1 MEPKDRGL
9 DKVDRAIDTC
19 NELLRLTL
27 AQHKAIAD
35 ENLEQLAEIIERR
48 EDVISSLHLLG
59 ADLFADN
66 AEAGVE
72 LLTIRQSAV
81 RDKLDEVLRVDEE
94 CRKELQVKLADTKA
108 QLTAVSRG
116 RQALSEYAYL
126 KPETEAIFVDE
137 RR

>member
-1 MEPKDRGL
+1 M
-9 DKVDRAIDTC
+9 DRAIGTY

-59 ADLFADN
+59 ADIYADD
-66 AEAGVE
+66 AEASAE
-72 LLTIRQSAV
+72 LLTIRRSAV
-81 RDKLDEVLRVDEE
+81 RDKLNEVLRVDEE

-108 QLTAVSRG
+108 QLTAVNRG